1 MQWLYL
7 VLAIVGAVLPLSY
20 FLPFLFTHGPDLPLI
35 VRQLFQNNISASF
48 GLDVI
53 ISALVVYLFF
63 FSEGRRRGMRHLW
76 VYVICT
82 TFVGVSLGLPLFLF
96 FRERKLKVAGST

>member
-1 MQWLYL
+1 MQWIYL
-7 VLAIVGAVLPLSY
+7 VLAIIGAVLPLSC
-20 FLPFLFTHGPDLPLI
+20 FIPFLLAHGFDLPLI
-35 VRQLFQNNISASF
+35 VRDLFQNNISASF

-63 FSEGRRRGMRHLW
+63 FHEGQRRGMKHLW

-96 FRERKLKVAGST
+96 FRERKLKVLSV